1 LRFGSL
7 LSLQRLPAALCGPDC
22 RSRTIPLRRF
32 PASAPTPLADIA
44 LAVFSASRLFS
55 FVTLLR
61 RRPRGSFMGDFF
73 HPRTGHAGQL
83 SRPGRDFTP
92 GDAPGIHIPFAV
104 LLRPA
109 NEIIFRHL
117 EPTCRFAWRPPRVSS
132 SRSTPYGMPMGVWP
146 RLLGSRPRISRA
158 VFFAGP
164 AMACMHRVARTHQPG
179 LPWVLFPLSGFRR
192 RPPVSTS
199 GAFPPVGF

>member
-1 LRFGSL
+1 LRFGC
-7 LSLQRLPAALCGPDC
+7 LSLQRLPVALCGPDC
-22 RSRTIPLRRF
+22 LSRTIPLRRF

-109 NEIIFRHL
+109 NEIIFRRSRTHL
-117 EPTCRFAWRPPRVSS
+117 PFRLAPAASFIVAEHAGQGV
-132 SRSTPYGMPMGVWP
+132 PMGVWP
-146 RLLGSRPRISRA
+146 RLLGCSPRISRA

-199 GAFPPVGF
+199 GAFPPMGF